1 MKRVHYLQLLLLFTL
16 LLIASTLAR
25 CYGDP
30 SAAPGENADAAQT
43 PAAQASITTTQVMT
57 TAATS
62 GTIGATAQ
70 AGGVFVQAVATDA
83 DAINPLFATNATGL
97 ALVDLLFPPLVGQDA
112 ATGAANTAGV
122 AEKWRFSDNGQ
133 TVTLT
138 LYPDLRWSDGAPLTA
153 YDVAFT
159 YGALLEPALASP
171 YRDNFANVATV
182 TALDERQ
189 LEVRLRAPD
198 CTILQTL
205 HQPLLPAHRFLAPG
219 VNIAAAPFDS
229 AAVDLT
235 ILAGDE
241 RLVQSPVSAGP
252 FVLARWESGRSI
264 QLVRNPAY
272 RLGAPQLAG
281 WEMRI
286 MPDAAA
292 RRQALESGAVDL
304 VAFPP
309 AQLDEA
315 SGLTGTQLY
324 TTSLDSLTFVALN
337 LADPATPQPGRD
349 EQGLLVPQAPHPIL
363 GALAVRQ
370 ALALGIDYATLLQNV
385 YGASA
390 YGLTG
395 YTLPTVAWAYN
406 ADLTPYTYAPAAA
419 AQLLTNAGWVDSDG
433 DGVRERDGTPLRLSL
448 LTNEDSPARVQL
460 GQQLRMQWAQLG
472 IEVVFQATPFA
483 TLTSTLLAQRYD
495 MVLIGWD
502 NLGPEPANSD
512 FWHSR
517 QDLPI
522 SEGEAATGGASATG
536 GANFVSYQNVAV
548 DQWLDDARTTA
559 DCDGGYRAF
568 TYRRIQERLHEDLP
582 YLVLGGQLQGWAYRQ
597 GWQGIAPQPWS
608 FTHNVHRWRWAPE

>member
-25 CYGDP
+25 RYGAP
-30 SAAPGENADAAQT
+30 SAAPGETADPAQT
-43 PAAQASITTTQVMT
+43 PATQTTITTTQVMT
-57 TAATS
+57 TAASS
-62 GTIGATAQ
+62 GTIGGAAQ
-70 AGGVFVQAVATDA
+70 PGALFVQAVATDA
-83 DAINPLFATNATGL
+83 DAINPLFATNPTGI

-122 AEKWRFSDNGQ
+122 AEKWRFADNGQ

-138 LYPDLRWSDGAPLTA
+138 LYPDLRWSDGEPLTA

-159 YGALLEPALASP
+159 YGALLEPTLASP
-171 YRDNFANVATV
+171 YRNNFANVATV

-189 LEVRLRAPD
+189 IEVRLRAPD

-205 HQPLLPAHRFLAPG
+205 HQPLLPAHRFLPAG
-219 VNIAAAPFDS
+219 VSVAAAPFAN

-235 ILAGDE
+235 LLAGDA
-241 RLVQSPVSAGP
+241 RLMQTPISAGP
-252 FVLARWESGRSI
+252 FMLARWEPGRSI

-272 RLGAPQLAG
+272 RLGVPQLAG

-309 AQLDEA
+309 AQLDDA
-315 SGLTGTQLY
+315 LGLNSVHFY
-324 TTSLDSLTFVALN
+324 TTPLDSLTFVALN

-349 EQGLLVPQAPHPIL
+349 EQGLLVPQAPHPLL

-385 YGASA
+385 YGSSA
-390 YGLTG
+390 YALTG

-433 DGVRERDGTPLRLSL
+433 DGVRERDGVPLRLSL

-460 GQQLRMQWAQLG
+460 GQQLRTQWAQLG
-472 IEVVFQATPFA
+472 VEVVFQATPFA
-483 TLTSTLLAQRYD
+483 TLTRTLLAQRYD

-502 NLGPEPANSD
+502 NLGAEPANSD

-522 SEGEAATGGASATG
+522 SAEAADAAPNSAG

-548 DQWLDDARTTA
+548 DQWLDDARTTP

-582 YLVLGGQLQGWAYRQ
+582 YIVLGGQLQGWAYRQ

-608 FTHNVHRWRWAPE
+608 LTHNVHRWQWLPE